1 MISFFFIAYL
11 KPNNCLH
18 LAVVLY
24 VTLSIAESEL
34 TIAKKENHIRKYRSW
49 FFFPRLFCLFS
60 MKTAPKRGLGSRSHI
75 GIGKGGGNNN
85 GMIISLETRRR
96 LLLLSIIVG

>member
-1 MISFFFIAYL
+1 MMTGCIARSNDIIFFIAYL

-49 FFFPRLFCLFS
+49 FSSHAFFVCFS
-60 MKTAPKRGLGSRSHI
+60 
-75 GIGKGGGNNN
+75 
-85 GMIISLETRRR
+85 
-96 LLLLSIIVG
+96 